1 MAQYSRVEVIN
12 QIEELG
18 MIPLFYHNDISVSK
32 SIVKACYDGGARVIE
47 FTNRGDFA
55 LEVFTEIVKYSISEL
70 PGMILGVGSITDAKA
85 ASQYMLAGA
94 NFVVTPV
101 FREDIARICNRRKL
115 LWSAGCSSLTE
126 IAKAEEFGCELI
138 KLFPGD
144 VLGPK
149 FVQSIK
155 GPQPWTSVMPT
166 GGVSMELNNLK
177 SWFDSGVTCVG
188 MGSKLISNEIL
199 ENKDYNLL
207 KKNVKETLER
217 IKSLNRKNKSI

>member
-55 LEVFTEIVKYSISEL
+55 LEVFTEIVKYSISKL

-85 ASQYMLAGA
+85 ASHFMLAGA

-115 LWSAGCSSLTE
+115 MWSAGCSSLTE
-126 IAKAEEFGCELI
+126 IATAEEFGCELI
-138 KLFPGD
+138 KLFPAD
-144 VLGPK
+144 VLGPG
-149 FVQSIK
+149 FVKSIK

-166 GGVSMELNNLK
+166 GGVSMEYDNLK

-188 MGSKLISNEIL
+188 IGSKLISKDIL
-199 ENKDYNLL
+199 SDKNYKLL
-207 KKNVKETLER
+207 KENVEKTLGT
-217 IKSLNRKNKSI
+217 IKSLKSKT